1 MQSDDYQLIRPEVER
16 RRYRRVK
23 LVTQVHCEAMG
34 RDDVMV
40 TRDVSEGG
48 MFINVKSPLPLESEL
63 ALTFR
68 LGPSGPAISCRARVK
83 FSQVNLGMGIK
94 FLDLSDESQH
104 TLQKF
109 VDEVA

>member
-1 MQSDDYQLIRPEVER
+1 MALDDYSLIRPEVER

-23 LVTQVHCEAMG
+23 LVTQVHCQSMG
-34 RDDVMV
+34 RTEVMV

-48 MFINVKSPLPLESEL
+48 MFINVKNPLPLNSEL

-68 LGPSGPAISCRARVK
+68 LGPTAPAIACHARVM
-83 FSQVNLGMGIK
+83 FSQANLGMGIK
-94 FLDLSDESQH
+94 FLDISEESRE
-104 TLQKF
+104 TLRKF